1 MVPTRW
7 AWSQTPL
14 LHLKRHAHL
23 WHRHRYNYFRFRGR
37 HRRVGSSLR
46 AAVTSPKQEDGAD
59 MLGVV
64 INPSL
69 ALGTTCLCGLTCS
82 NQRHDAFEIK
92 VFHFRPRDS
101 GPRRSRTIQC
111 MSSCREFIFVQS
123 QKISLRN
130 LERFRIY
137 AHLTALGVN
146 LPPPPFI
153 RWGLKNDF
161 LQNESRTERKLLLT
175 NRTKIRTKIILRTR
189 IE

>member
-1 MVPTRW
+1 M
-7 AWSQTPL
+7 
-14 LHLKRHAHL
+14 
-23 WHRHRYNYFRFRGR
+23 
-37 HRRVGSSLR
+37 
-46 AAVTSPKQEDGAD
+46 TSPTLENGAD
-59 MLGVV
+59 TLGVV
-64 INPSL
+64 TNPSL

-101 GPRRSRTIQC
+101 GPRRSRTLQC

-123 QKISLRN
+123 QKVSLRN
-130 LERFRIY
+130 LKRFRIY

-146 LPPPPFI
+146 LPPPPI
-153 RWGLKNDF
+153 HTMRVKERF